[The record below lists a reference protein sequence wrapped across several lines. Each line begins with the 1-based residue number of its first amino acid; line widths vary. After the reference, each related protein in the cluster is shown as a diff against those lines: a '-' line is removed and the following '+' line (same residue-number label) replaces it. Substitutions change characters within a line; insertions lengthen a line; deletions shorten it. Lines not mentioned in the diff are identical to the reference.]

1 MIPYITF
8 HLAKNNED
16 MYLFSP
22 YDIERCYGV
31 PMSEISITKKYS
43 EMVNNKNIRKQKINA
58 REFFLTL
65 AEIQFKS
72 GYPYIL
78 FENNANRLNRIW
90 PD

>member
-31 PMSEISITKKYS
+31 PMSEISITEKYS